1 MTKKSPDT
9 ERTQLQNEEHEK
21 HPVGNA
27 KDAFDR
33 AQAGVPDTAGMKA
46 KELGGAILLI
56 VLLLIGFGIYQY
68 FF

>member
-1 MTKKSPDT
+1 MTNRKEET
-9 ERTQLQNEEHEK
+9 ERERLQRREHQK

-33 AQAGVPDTAGMKA
+33 AQAGMPDTRGMKA
-46 KELGGAILLI
+46 KELGGTILLI
-56 VLLLIGFGIYQY
+56 ILIFIGFSVYRY